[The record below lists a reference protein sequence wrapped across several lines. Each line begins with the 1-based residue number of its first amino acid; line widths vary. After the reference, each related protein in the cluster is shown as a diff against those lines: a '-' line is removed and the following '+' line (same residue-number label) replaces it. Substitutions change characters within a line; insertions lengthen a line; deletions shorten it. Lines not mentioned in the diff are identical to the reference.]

1 MKTTNNNLK
10 KERSN
15 VKRLVVKATVVLC
28 SLIII
33 SLTST
38 SAQELWKQIFSDG
51 SFGPKVGLNV
61 QETNEFQ
68 AADAVAKVIMDE
80 TEAKLNHSA
89 EAISI
94 ETENEK
100 ELAIEPWM
108 TDTSLFTSNSF
119 TITEEKDPELNIEF
133 WMIDNK
139 NFYNQNAEHKAKIE
153 STSTTDDFIRSA
165 EEFTNQSA
173 PMQVER
179 FACQQITL
187 QSINDKAGETADF
200 IKMAELLTADGADL
214 EIEKYANKQIKLKEK
229 TCISEDFMRDAEIST
244 AMEVDYQIER
254 FVSMQIALSHNVIE
268 K

>member
-1 MKTTNNNLK
+1 MKTTNNAQKTENVQ
-10 KERSN
+10 
-15 VKRLVVKATVVLC
+15 VKRLVVRATVILC

-51 SFGPKVGLNV
+51 SFGTMVGLKV
-61 QETNEFQ
+61 QETTEFQ
-68 AADAVAKVIMDE
+68 AADAVAKIIMDE

-108 TDTSLFTSNSF
+108 TDTCLFTSNYF
-119 TITEEKDPELNIEF
+119 TIIEEKDPEFNVES

-139 NFYNQNAEHKAKIE
+139 NFYNQNAEQKAKIE

-187 QSINDKAGETADF
+187 QSINDKARETADF
-200 IKMAELLTADGADL
+200 IKIAELFTADGTDL
-214 EIEKYANKQIKLKEK
+214 EIEKYANKQIKLEEK
-229 TCISEDFMRDAEIST
+229 TWISEDFMRNAEIST
-244 AMEVDYQIER
+244 AMEVDY
-254 FVSMQIALSHNVIE
+254 
-268 K
+268 